1 MQLVVTI
8 DQKISLP
15 KNYKNYKK
23 LYYLFSTVDSKEN
36 MWVMGGQADDNS
48 KRNIRKLLKAE
59 SFQYSPN
66 KIARRWK
73 RGKNLPQD
81 YRAVVLELFFNIF
94 YKILFLTGLI
104 IKLHIF
110 DGFY

>member
-1 MQLVVTI
+1 
-8 DQKISLP
+8 
-15 KNYKNYKK
+15 
-23 LYYLFSTVDSKEN
+23 

-81 YRAVVLELFFNIF
+81 YRAVVLELFLQNTLFDRLNI
-94 YKILFLTGLI
+94 KIT
-104 IKLHIF
+104 HF
-110 DGFY
+110 DGFH

>member
-1 MQLVVTI
+1 
-8 DQKISLP
+8 
-15 KNYKNYKK
+15 
-23 LYYLFSTVDSKEN
+23 
-36 MWVMGGQADDNS
+36 MGGQADDNS

-81 YRAVVLELFFNIF
+81 YRAVVLKNYFT
-94 YKILFLTGLI
+94 KCVPFLTGFKIL
-104 IKLHIF
+104 KLHILMVF
-110 DGFY
+110 IKITLKILKHLLI